1 MKKYHYIYKITLL
14 KGSLTDHYYIGKH
27 TTLAKPENCG
37 YAGSGK
43 IVKSYYEKYGKTK
56 GETYDIEIL
65 EFNPDKETNAQR
77 EEVIVGL
84 NLGNPYCLNIA
95 RGGVGGGNF
104 GPKSEEWKKKVSEKL
119 KGHVSFMPEGY
130 KISEET
136 RRKISEANKG
146 NHYCLGRISPMK
158 GRHHTDE
165 AKRKLSEKG
174 KGRVVSEETKKK
186 LSEAKKGVP
195 TGIPAWNKGIHLPD
209 EMKQKIRERLT
220 GRTIPRDVVEKRAK
234 AQTGRKNSEDAIEK
248 MREAKRSSFVGVLG
262 VHVETGEI
270 RYFDSVAEAA
280 RETDACRTCII
291 RCLKGQ
297 EGRTKAGSYR
307 WMCA

>member
-104 GPKSEEWKKKVSEKL
+104 GPKREEWKKKVSEKIPIDPDAH
-119 KGHVSFMPEGY
+119 KFESTAVRKTAVSLHAF
-130 KISEET
+130 SLNLALSCAT
-136 RRKISEANKG
+136 R
-146 NHYCLGRISPMK
+146 
-158 GRHHTDE
+158 
-165 AKRKLSEKG
+165 
-174 KGRVVSEETKKK
+174 
-186 LSEAKKGVP
+186 
-195 TGIPAWNKGIHLPD
+195 
-209 EMKQKIRERLT
+209 Q
-220 GRTIPRDVVEKRAK
+220 
-234 AQTGRKNSEDAIEK
+234 
-248 MREAKRSSFVGVLG
+248 
-262 VHVETGEI
+262 
-270 RYFDSVAEAA
+270 
-280 RETDACRTCII
+280 
-291 RCLKGQ
+291 
-297 EGRTKAGSYR
+297 
-307 WMCA
+307 